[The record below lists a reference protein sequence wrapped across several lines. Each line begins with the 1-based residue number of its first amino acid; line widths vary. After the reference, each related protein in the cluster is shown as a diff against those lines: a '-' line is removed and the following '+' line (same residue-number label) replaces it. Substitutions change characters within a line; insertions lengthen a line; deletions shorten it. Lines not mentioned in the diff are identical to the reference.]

1 MSDEEKPRRR
11 RRKRLTG
18 DSLRPKPI
26 RRTPD
31 EEEEAEVSRL
41 LAYAWEILSPADRRE
56 ALACA
61 TVQGEAVAE
70 AFGGLPDQVE
80 DGDYLAAYRT
90 SAVRW
95 ALEGSKV
102 INDIDYELWRFED
115 RDPRIDAFARGVR
128 NVLGDDAPRRTRPA
142 LKKRSS
148 RTLRELD
155 RLLDRVWRYAERGG
169 NARVWLARVEE
180 LGAVPR
186 TTLEELTRRLKE
198 DGLLD

>member
-1 MSDEEKPRRR
+1 MTDEDRPRKR

-26 RRTPD
+26 RRTPE

-41 LAYAWEILSPADRRE
+41 LAYPWDILSPSDRRE

-70 AFGGLPDQVE
+70 EFGGLPDQVE
-80 DGDYLAAYRT
+80 DGDYHAAYRT

-95 ALEGSKV
+95 ALESKV
-102 INDIDYELWRFED
+102 INDVDYEVWRFED

-128 NVLGDDAPRRTRPA
+128 NVLGRRAPRRVRPV
-142 LKKRSS
+142 LKRRSS

-155 RLLDRVWRYAERGG
+155 RLLHRVRRYVDHGG
-169 NARVWLARVEE
+169 EAREWLARVEE

-186 TTLEELTRRLKE
+186 TTLEELTRRLE
-198 DGLLD
+198 EEGLLD